1 MSDSTDQPEER
12 LERMLRR
19 WGSEEAAEREALRAA
34 PSGLWRGA
42 PAGGSILRA
51 MGVAAGILMGVGAL
65 LFLGIHLGRQGARS
79 RLESLRAKA
88 DAREQEVQG
97 QLRDVRGELGEAER
111 LRRDAETALFDWKR
125 QHARLQEE
133 HTAVLARLE
142 RALAATRPAPPTRP
156 AFPPG
161 EREKLQG
168 QVQVLTLAL
177 KQAEAKLAAAKEEL
191 KDVRGELATARTE
204 ITRSSGQIS
213 DLRKRLAAATAEL
226 GRLGEAHKRAVADAR
241 QVAGEVAA
249 LKAQRSALLL
259 SFQRLYL
266 AAVAPGQEG
275 WPARQIAA
283 RTAELAQHL
292 AALRGRARSPD
303 AVRLLERLE
312 VVFTRLDLLD
322 AQDPAAVQSF
332 EALLV
337 QSGLA
342 GEIDRL
348 LSSGTETLEVR
359 ASLLE
364 ARLILTGA

>member
-19 WGSEEAAEREALRAA
+19 WGSEEAAERESLRAA

-42 PAGGSILRA
+42 AAGGSIVRA

-79 RLESLRAKA
+79 RLEDLRAKA
-88 DAREQEVQG
+88 DAREQEVQQ
-97 QLRDVRGELGEAER
+97 QLRDARGELDKTER

-125 QHARLQEE
+125 QHAKLQEE

-142 RALAATRPAPPTRP
+142 RALAATRPAPLTRSV
-156 AFPPG
+156 FPPE

-168 QVQVLTLAL
+168 QVRVLTLAA
-177 KQAEAKLAAAKEEL
+177 KQAEKKLAATQEEL
-191 KDVRGELATARTE
+191 KDVRGELATARSE
-204 ITRSSGQIS
+204 MTRSARELT
-213 DLRKRLAAATAEL
+213 DLRKRLAAAMAEL
-226 GRLGEAHKRAVADAR
+226 GRLGEDQKRAVAEAL
-241 QVAGEVAA
+241 QAAGEVAA

-266 AAVAPGQEG
+266 AAVAPEQQG
-275 WPARQIAA
+275 WPARKIAA
-283 RTAELAQHL
+283 RTADLAQQL
-292 AALRGRARSPD
+292 ASLRGRARSAD
-303 AVRLLERLE
+303 AIRLLERLE

-322 AQDPAAVQSF
+322 TEDAAAVQSF
-332 EALLV
+332 EALLAR
-337 QSGLA
+337 SGLA
-342 GEIDRL
+342 GEIDRV
-348 LSSGTETLEVR
+348 LSSGTETVEVR

-364 ARLILTGA
+364 ARLILIGA